1 MSRYAKDKRDL
12 PHPRPVQKIELSG
25 EHTLRQFIAAG
36 LFLLIG
42 GAALAYAVLQM
53 MTPDTGWQAIQASAS
68 GGPTCGEEF
77 VFLYELGA
85 GGLSVS
91 AENKAVRLIYT
102 EACRKAYQLFHTTEG
117 FEGVVNLYELSRRPN
132 EVLEVDKA
140 LYDAFDAVRG
150 AGDRTVYLGP
160 VCARYGDLFYCRDD
174 AQLVDFDPRLSEAVA
189 EEYAAVAAYAAD
201 PGHIDVE
208 LLGENKLCLRVSQ
221 EYLAYAGREGI
232 ECFLDFGWMKN
243 AFITDYLAEALAEGG
258 FSHGAISS
266 FDGFSRCLDRRSGS
280 YSMNLYGR
288 QQSEPVHVGVMEYQ
302 GPMSLVS
309 LRAFPVD
316 VSDDRRF
323 YQTRDGQF
331 RTQYLDLADGVC
343 RNAVD
348 SMVCYASGSSC
359 AQLAMEAGPLFIAD
373 SFREDLAE
381 ELAKRDIQLVWCRD
395 QDVRTTDPELN
406 VKDLHQGYTLT
417 KP

>member
-12 PHPRPVQKIELSG
+12 PHPRPVEKIELSG
-25 EHTLRQFIAAG
+25 EHTLRRFIAAG

-42 GAALAYAVLQM
+42 GAALAYAFLRM

-68 GGPTCGEEF
+68 GGPNCGEEF

-85 GGLSVS
+85 GELSVS
-91 AENKAVRLIYT
+91 AENKAVSLIYT
-102 EACRKAYQLFHTTEG
+102 EACRKAFQLFHTTEG

-132 EVLEVDKA
+132 EVLEVDGA
-140 LYDAFDAVRG
+140 LYDAFDAVRE

-160 VCARYGDLFYCRDD
+160 VYARYGDVFYCRDD

-201 PGHIDVE
+201 PGHIGME
-208 LLGENKLCLRVSQ
+208 LLGENKLRLRVSE

-232 ECFLDFGWMKN
+232 ERFLDFGWMKN
-243 AFITDYLAEALAEGG
+243 AFITDYLAKALEEGG
-258 FSHGAISS
+258 FTHGSISS
-266 FDGFSRCLDRRSGS
+266 FDGFCRCLDSRPGS
-280 YSMNLYGR
+280 YSLNLYGR
-288 QQSEPVHVGVMEYQ
+288 LRGGAVHAGVMEYQ

-309 LRAFPVD
+309 FRAFPVD
-316 VSDDRRF
+316 VSDGRRF
-323 YQTRDGQF
+323 YQLSGGQF
-331 RTQYLDLADGVC
+331 RTQYLDPADGLC

-348 SMVCYASGSSC
+348 SMVCYASGRGC

-373 SFREDLAE
+373 GFREDLAG
-381 ELAKRDIQLVWCRD
+381 ELAERDVQLVWCRD
-395 QDVRTTDPELN
+395 RDIRATDPKLS
-406 VKDLHQGYTLT
+406 VKDLRQDYTLT